1 MFFATA
7 LWSRSSLMP
16 VKSLRE
22 HKAAASC
29 THLHTVRA
37 PSKHLVQRDADDL
50 GVAVCRS
57 ESTHR
62 ILMWCGV
69 SAHRRGM
76 RRDTDVGDK
85 ALCRCEA
92 WTHTESQTKTFIHI
106 RSLCREKR
114 SAKSCRTVV
123 WSFASTA
130 LLILPPADSSLTFFS
145 FGDNSLALCRMGE
158 KRCRSDS
165 GQ

>member
-1 MFFATA
+1 
-7 LWSRSSLMP
+7 MP

-76 RRDTDVGDK
+76 RRDTDVW
-85 ALCRCEA
+85 E
-92 WTHTESQTKTFIHI
+92 TKLFVAVRPGPT
-106 RSLCREKR
+106 RSLRQRR
-114 SAKSCRTVV
+114 SFT
-123 WSFASTA
+123 
-130 LLILPPADSSLTFFS
+130 
-145 FGDNSLALCRMGE
+145 
-158 KRCRSDS
+158 
-165 GQ
+165 